1 MGPCAS
7 MDFSVRFRKGR
18 KMAHIYTKSGDC
30 GMTSLFSGERASKAG
45 LRVEAYGT
53 VDELQSCLGLARA
66 LCAKQ
71 EVREVLYETEKALFH
86 AMTELATVD
95 ADSRITSEHVAR
107 LESLIDAYSPER
119 FSFRVPGAN
128 ASSSVLHIART
139 VARRCER
146 CVIRLDGEVS
156 LAPNLKAF
164 FNRLSD
170 LLYVLACFEAGEE
183 EER

>member
-1 MGPCAS
+1 
-7 MDFSVRFRKGR
+7 
-18 KMAHIYTKSGDC
+18 MAHIYTKSGDS

-53 VDELQSCLGLARA
+53 VDELQAYLGLARA
-66 LCAKQ
+66 LCTKQ
-71 EVREVLYETEKALFH
+71 EIGEVLYEVEKILFH
-86 AMTELATVD
+86 AMTELATMD
-95 ADSRITSEHVAR
+95 ADPRVTPDHVAR
-107 LESLIDAYSPER
+107 LESLIDAYSPEK

-146 CVIRLDGEVS
+146 CVVRLDGEVL
-156 LAPNLKAF
+156 LAPDLKAF

-183 EER
+183 EEK